1 MLGGFPANNIL
12 NYDETN
18 LSDDPGAE
26 KLIFKCGKKYPE
38 HIMNYSKGNTS
49 IMFSGTA
56 AGELLPLYMVYKS
69 RYMWQSWTTGG
80 PKGAWFNRSK
90 VDGLM
95 AYVLATGSELWFF
108 HGQEKK
114 GRKVVI
120 EHNLSSYFSTDVLK
134 LCKDHNIFC
143 VCLAANSTH
152 LSQPLAVAF
161 YGPLRRNYQGLE
173 IEIP

>member
-56 AGELLPLYMVYKS
+56 AGELLHF
-69 RYMWQSWTTGG
+69 T
-80 PKGAWFNRSK
+80 WFTNP
-90 VDGLM
+90 DIC
-95 AYVLATGSELWFF
+95 GS
-108 HGQEKK
+108 HGQL
-114 GRKVVI
+114 VVQK
-120 EHNLSSYFSTDVLK
+120 ELGLTDQKWV
-134 LCKDHNIFC
+134 
-143 VCLAANSTH
+143 V
-152 LSQPLAVAF
+152 
-161 YGPLRRNYQGLE
+161 
-173 IEIP
+173 